1 MMQKRSV
8 RIALYLVSLW
18 EAVRRDRD
26 GRGQGLV
33 EYAAILGFLAAI
45 VVVAV
50 HFLEPAVA
58 TSLNN
63 VTNSF

>member
-1 MMQKRSV
+1 MIKDQYA
-8 RIALYLVSLW
+8 RIALYLAALW
-18 EAVRRDRD
+18 EAARRAE
-26 GRGQGLV
+26 RGQGLV

-45 VVVAV
+45 VVVAI
-50 HFLEPAVA
+50 HFFEPAVA

>member
-1 MMQKRSV
+1 MIKDQYT
-8 RIALYLVSLW
+8 RIPLYLTALW
-18 EAVRRDRD
+18 DVVRRAE
-26 GRGQGLV
+26 RGQGLV

-45 VVVAV
+45 VVVAI
-50 HFLEPAVA
+50 HFFEPAVA

>member
-1 MMQKRSV
+1 MIKDHYT
-8 RIALYLVSLW
+8 RIALYLAALW
-18 EAVRRDRD
+18 NVARRAE
-26 GRGQGLV
+26 RGQGLV

-45 VVVAV
+45 VVVAI
-50 HFLEPAVA
+50 HFFEPAVA

>member
-1 MMQKRSV
+1 MIKDQYARL
-8 RIALYLVSLW
+8 ALYLAPLW
-18 EAVRRDRD
+18 EAAQRAE
-26 GRGQGLV
+26 RGQGLV

-45 VVVAV
+45 VVVAI
-50 HFLEPAVA
+50 HYFEPAVA

>member
-1 MMQKRSV
+1 MIQQQYARV
-8 RIALYLVSLW
+8 ALYLTSLW
-18 EAVRRDRD
+18 EAARRD

-50 HFLEPAVA
+50 HYFEPAVA